1 VRLEVSRRSDL
12 AVRALLELAAT
23 GDKRKAADL
32 ADRLGTTA
40 GFLSQVVTPLV
51 GRGWVRSEP
60 GPTGGY
66 TATVRLE
73 EVSLLDVLEAVE
85 GPTDTGRCVLQARA
99 CSVAGP
105 CALHQPWSEAR
116 ATLLDH
122 LGRTRL
128 STLPRARD

>member
-12 AVRALLELAAT
+12 AVRALLELART
-23 GDKRKAADL
+23 GDRRKAADL
-32 ADRLGTTA
+32 ADRLGTTP

-66 TATVRLE
+66 TATVPLE
-73 EVSLLDVLEAVE
+73 AVSVLDVLEAIE
-85 GPTDTGRCVLQARA
+85 GPTDTGRCVLQDRA
-99 CSVAGP
+99 CNVEGP

-116 ATLLDH
+116 ATLLGH

-128 STLPRARD
+128 SSLPRPGG